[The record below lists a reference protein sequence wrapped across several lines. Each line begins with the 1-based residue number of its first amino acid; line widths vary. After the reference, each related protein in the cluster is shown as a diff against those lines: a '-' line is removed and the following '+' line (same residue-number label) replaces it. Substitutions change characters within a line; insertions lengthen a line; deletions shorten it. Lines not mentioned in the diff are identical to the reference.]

1 MRSLCL
7 SILSGVV
14 ALMLFSCGE
23 ERKIDVLGNINLKAM
38 PTMKTENVYTLIS
51 DSGIT
56 QYRIKSPLWIVYD
69 EIDTPIWRFPKGLF
83 LEKFDKKF
91 NVISSVACDSA
102 TYFKREQ
109 LWRLDGNVEMHND
122 AKDLFLTQQLYW
134 DQKMEAVYSDS
145 SIVITRESSIIKGV
159 GFRSNQSMTKYTI
172 LRPTGV
178 FPIKE

>member
-14 ALMLFSCGE
+14 ALMLFSCRE

-69 EIDTPIWRFPKGLF
+69 EIDTPIW
-83 LEKFDKKF
+83 
-91 NVISSVACDSA
+91 
-102 TYFKREQ
+102 
-109 LWRLDGNVEMHND
+109 
-122 AKDLFLTQQLYW
+122 
-134 DQKMEAVYSDS
+134 
-145 SIVITRESSIIKGV
+145 
-159 GFRSNQSMTKYTI
+159 
-172 LRPTGV
+172 
-178 FPIKE
+178 